1 MSEEEQGSERPGW
14 LERLTQVFA
23 DEPRDREELIEV
35 LRDAAERDIIDE
47 GTLAMLS
54 GVFAVGRMRVR
65 EVMIAR
71 AQMVVVDHD
80 AELAEILPIVIE
92 SGHSRFPV
100 IGENRDEVVGLLL
113 AKDLLNHVAGH
124 GTAAF
129 RMRDYLRPAVHI
141 PESKRLD
148 VLLSEFRASRSHIA
162 IVMDEYGGVAGL
174 VTIEDVIEQIVG
186 DIDDEYDVDEAAEIV
201 DHGDR
206 GYTVS
211 ALLSIEHFNEH
222 FGTRF
227 SDAQFDTVG
236 GLVVHELGHVP
247 HAGERVV
254 IGGYSFRVARADHR
268 RINLL
273 EIRVAQRPGDEAP
286 PPAPDA

>member
-1 MSEEEQGSERPGW
+1 MSEEEQTDERPGW
-14 LERLTQVFA
+14 LERLSQAFA
-23 DEPRDREELIEV
+23 GEPRDREELIEV

-71 AQMVVVDHD
+71 AQMAVVDHD

-100 IGENRDEVVGLLL
+100 IGDNRDEVVGLLL
-113 AKDLLNHVAGH
+113 AKDLLGHVARH
-124 GTAAF
+124 GTTGF
-129 RMRDYLRPAVHI
+129 LISDYLRPAVNI

-174 VTIEDVIEQIVG
+174 VTIEDVLEQIVG
-186 DIDDEYDVDEAAEIV
+186 DIDDEYDVDEADEIV

-206 GYTVS
+206 RYTVS
-211 ALLSIEHFNEH
+211 ALLPIEHFNEH
-222 FGTRF
+222 FSTRF

-247 HAGERVV
+247 HAGERIA
-254 IGGYSFRVARADHR
+254 IGGYGFRVVRADR
-268 RINLL
+268 RRVHLL
-273 EIRVAQRPGDEAP
+273 EVRVAQTPGDELP
-286 PPAPDA
+286 SPASGG